1 MTLFDLAPAGSS
13 STTPLFD
20 LHALVA
26 GVRRRMRV
34 WVLIA
39 LVGLVGGAALPIVMP
54 GSATAGARVFVVD
67 SDQTNTGEA
76 RMQTAAAVMQS
87 STVADAALHTLGSTM
102 PTRDFMKTY
111 TATVT
116 GVSLID
122 LTVRANDART
132 AVANAKAIADAFVA
146 DHIGR
151 AQAAADAYTKALQ
164 DRVTDL
170 RGQLEQ
176 LDRPGSDANP
186 VARAQLQAEID
197 GLTQQSQQATLGAP
211 EVVAGTRV
219 IDAPH
224 STTRSLRSAMAIDG
238 GLGLLLGLLIGLLV
252 SLLRTVVGDRPMLR
266 RDIAAH
272 LGSSVV
278 AQIGGRRLL
287 RPGRSAGSQREQER
301 VVVELA
307 RAVRAGTSEVVLVE
321 VGAADVAA
329 QLATGIATE
338 LATDGGEVMVVDDLL
353 GDHRRVEVAEGTG
366 VRVVDGSGF
375 ARGEERAA
383 ETTVLGLTSAAPGTT
398 WSGPLFD
405 GASAF
410 VVVRAGSAD
419 TAWLH
424 TVARRL
430 DDAGVECLGVVLVD
444 PDRRD
449 RSDGTLWDGSHAAL
463 RQRVLDRTD
472 TAPADPAAPIMDAP
486 TVKTSAVQRPAVETP
501 AAESADAAAPDADSA
516 EKVAAGK
523 RAVEK
528 AAAEKAAA
536 EKAAAEKAAAEK
548 AAAEKAA
555 AEKAA
560 AEKAAAEKAA
570 AEKLAA
576 EKVAADKVAAERRAA
591 ERAAAGKAAA
601 ARAAAEKVA
610 AEKVAAEKAAAEKI
624 AAVKRAAEK
633 AAAEKIAA
641 EKIAAEK
648 IAAEKIAAEKAAA
661 VDEQTVKLPALGRV
675 HVASA
680 GSVGLFTDVDVETV
694 KLRAVAR
701 GARDDSPTVP
711 AMSAVA
717 TAERD
722 PADAG
727 DATKGDDVPPTPGR
741 AAGRSGKGQ
750 AASTTRARK
759 PRTSRRGRRKEAAE
773 TAVQAPAPAEGEERT
788 TTGRGRAKAAPRTS
802 NRRRS
807 AATTT
812 TNTAGP
818 AAPEGAKDADSF
830 VPVVAST
837 PADHRE

>member
-536 EKAAAEKAAAEK
+536 EKAAAEK
-548 AAAEKAA
+548 
-555 AEKAA
+555 
-560 AEKAAAEKAA
+560 
-570 AEKLAA
+570 LAA

-633 AAAEKIAA
+633 A
-641 EKIAAEK
+641 AAEK